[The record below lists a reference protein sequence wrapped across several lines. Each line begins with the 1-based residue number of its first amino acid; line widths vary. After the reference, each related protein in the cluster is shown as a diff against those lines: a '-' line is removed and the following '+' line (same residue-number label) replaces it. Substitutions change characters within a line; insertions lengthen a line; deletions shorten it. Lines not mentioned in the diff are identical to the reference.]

1 MKLMQEVDDLMRPVI
16 QKISQNNV
24 EKATEP
30 IKRALQVQKEDSV
43 LQNQKTVKMMKQLI
57 EEQQNN
63 ADDFKRNLQEFLE
76 REIHVLISK
85 FSRQKSDTDVRF

>member
-1 MKLMQEVDDLMRPVI
+1 M
-16 QKISQNNV
+16 
-24 EKATEP
+24 
-30 IKRALQVQKEDSV
+30 